1 MSLTK
6 QPKAIDAPMAFKR
19 RAKEFPP
26 FVIDLRDKLAFDQGH
41 LAGAH
46 WIPAEQLGE
55 HLIEL
60 PPFSA
65 ILLYADADPAPVQ
78 SALALLGENDFTN
91 LLWVEGGWPA
101 LVETLQHS
109 QEVTV
114 LDRLPQE
121 VWLQEIEGVI
131 ENKVRPALK
140 ADGGDVKL
148 VEVEE
153 GKLKLQYLGA
163 CSGCSSSMGGTLK
176 MIQAAIAG
184 CLNSELELVVV

>member
-6 QPKAIDAPMAFKR
+6 EPKVIDAPLAFKR

-26 FVIDLRDKLAFDQGH
+26 FVIDLRSKAAFEQGH

-46 WIPAEQLGE
+46 LIPVEKLAD

-78 SALALLGENDFTN
+78 AALALLKENDFTN

-101 LVETLQHS
+101 LAETLKHS
-109 QEVTV
+109 SEVVV
-114 LDRLPQE
+114 LDRLPQTA
-121 VWLQEIEGVI
+121 WLQEIEEVI

-148 VEVEE
+148 VQVEE

>member
-6 QPKAIDAPMAFKR
+6 EPKVIDAPLAFKR

-26 FVIDLRDKLAFDQGH
+26 FVIDLRSKAAFEQGH

-46 WIPAEQLGE
+46 LIPVEKLAD

-78 SALALLGENDFTN
+78 AALALLKENDFTN

-101 LVETLQHS
+101 LAETLKHS
-109 QEVTV
+109 
-114 LDRLPQE
+114 
-121 VWLQEIEGVI
+121 
-131 ENKVRPALK
+131 NKVRPALK

-148 VEVEE
+148 VQVEE